1 MSFVSIPLLAL
12 ASVAII
18 YLLLRLQQ
26 WFEDRSKL
34 PLPPKPPGVP
44 LLGNTLDVI
53 GSTKTHTQHLLF
65 GQYARDHGEIV
76 RVQVGPFTQYFI
88 NSDEAV
94 KAIFDKA
101 SATTSERP
109 RWIVSNEHICDQ
121 KNVLLLN
128 ASHPRWKQQ
137 RKVILQG
144 MTSIPRADAGLEYLH
159 FETAKFLKQVA
170 NDNRLAGDSVG
181 LFNEIGRYTYSAFA
195 SQTFGMDIPDEKDPA
210 IEYIFHSGL
219 EQILGTLPGSHL
231 VDILPILDRFPLF
244 LKPWERK
251 GKAIFQ
257 DNKRWC
263 DERLQRVEK
272 SIEAGTVKDSF
283 LARRM
288 QDEKGMS
295 FDDRSEAAYL
305 ALMLII
311 GAADTSKMSSWS
323 FLEAM
328 MRFPDV
334 QAKALAEIEAVV
346 GVADRLPVYEDLD
359 SIPYVRY
366 LMKELWRWRP
376 PVALGHP
383 HITTRELTYN
393 GMRLPAGSRIHLNA
407 WAIGHDPHRHPDPE
421 RFWPERYDG
430 DLTTSEQ
437 SKNSTDVKDRD
448 HFAFGSGR
456 RICPGYHV
464 AERSLA
470 IAIMRLVWAFE
481 VVPGPNAKLPLDPKD
496 YPGEMPGNPG
506 EQMPV
511 SLKVRSEMKRKII
524 GDEYARA
531 KAVHPDMEPLT
542 HDGWSW
548 KF

>member
-1 MSFVSIPLLAL
+1 MSFLSIPLLAFL
-12 ASVAII
+12 SCPIV

-26 WFEDRSKL
+26 WFQDRSKL
-34 PLPPKPPGVP
+34 PLPPKPPGLP
-44 LLGNTLDVI
+44 LLGNALEVI
-53 GSTKTHTQHLLF
+53 GSTKTGSQHLLF
-65 GQYARDHGEIV
+65 EKYAQEFGEIV

-94 KAIFDKA
+94 KALFDKA
-101 SATTSERP
+101 SAATSERP
-109 RWIVSNEHICDQ
+109 RWIVSNEQICNQ

-137 RKVILQG
+137 RRMILQG
-144 MTSIPRADAGLEYLH
+144 MTSVPRADAGLGYLH
-159 FETAKFLKQVA
+159 FETAKFMKQVA
-170 NDNRLAGDSVG
+170 NDSKLASNSIG
-181 LFNEIGRYTYSAFA
+181 LFNAIGRYTYSAFA

-210 IEYIFHSGL
+210 IEYIFRSGL

-231 VDILPILDRFPLF
+231 VDILPILDRLPLI

-251 GKAIFQ
+251 ARALFQ
-257 DNKRWC
+257 NNKMWC
-263 DERLQRVEK
+263 DDRMQRVEEA
-272 SIEAGTVKDSF
+272 IESGTANDSF
-283 LARRM
+283 LARVL
-288 QDEKGMS
+288 QGEKGMG

-305 ALMLII
+305 AFMLII

-334 QAKALAEIEAVV
+334 QKKALEEIEAVV
-346 GVADRLPVYEDLD
+346 GVADRLPVYEDLEL
-359 SIPYVRY
+359 IPYIRCM
-366 LMKELWRWRP
+366 MKELWRWRP

-383 HITTRELTYN
+383 HITIRELIHN
-393 GMRLPAGSRIHLNA
+393 GVRLPVGSRIHLNA
-407 WAIGHDPHRHPDPE
+407 WAIGHDPNRHADPE
-421 RFWPERYDG
+421 RFWPERYEG

-437 SKNSTDVKDRD
+437 SKNSADVKNRD

-481 VVPGPNAKLPLDPKD
+481 IVPAPEAKLPLDPRD
-496 YPGEMPGNPG
+496 YSGEMPGNPG
-506 EQMPV
+506 EHMPV
-511 SLKVRSEMKRKII
+511 MLKVRSEAKRRTINEEFK
-524 GDEYARA
+524 
-531 KAVHPDMEPLT
+531 KMEAAHRVMDPLT
-542 HDGWSW
+542 L
-548 KF
+548 

>member
-1 MSFVSIPLLAL
+1 MALLYIPVVALLGATFVL
-12 ASVAII
+12 V
-18 YLLLRLQQ
+18 LLRSRQ
-26 WFEDRSKL
+26 WLTDRAKL
-34 PLPPKPPGVP
+34 PLPPTPSGVP
-44 LLGNTLDVI
+44 FLGNALDVI
-53 GSTKTHTQHLLF
+53 GSTKTGSQHLLF
-65 GQYARDHGEIV
+65 AKYAREHGEIV
-76 RVQVGPFTQYFI
+76 RVQVGPFSQYFI

-101 SATTSERP
+101 SASTSERP
-109 RWIVSNEHICDQ
+109 RWIVSNEQICDQ

-144 MTSIPRADAGLEYLH
+144 MTSVPRADAGVAYLH

-170 NDNRLAGDSVG
+170 NDDALARDSVG
-181 LFNEIGRYTYSAFA
+181 LFNGIGRYTYSAFA

-210 IEYIFHSGL
+210 IEYIFRSGL

-231 VDILPILDRFPLF
+231 VDILPALDKLPLF
-244 LKPWERK
+244 LKPWERR
-251 GKAIFQ
+251 ARALFQ
-257 DNKRWC
+257 DNKNWC
-263 DERLQRVEK
+263 DERLQRVQK
-272 SIEAGTVKDSF
+272 AINAGTVSDSF
-283 LARRM
+283 LARAL
-288 QDEKGMS
+288 QDKKGMG
-295 FDDRSEAAYL
+295 FEDRSEAAYL
-305 ALMLII
+305 ALMLIM

-328 MRFPDV
+328 MRFPDA
-334 QAKALAEIEAVV
+334 QAKALTEIEAIV
-346 GVADRLPVYEDLD
+346 GSADRLPVYEDLE

-366 LMKELWRWRP
+366 MMKELWRWRP

-383 HITTRELTYN
+383 HVITKELTYK
-393 GMRLPAGSRIHLNA
+393 GMRLPVGSRIHLNA
-407 WAIGHDPHRHPDPE
+407 WAIGHDPHRHTEPE
-421 RFWPERYDG
+421 RFWPERYEG

-437 SKNSTDVKDRD
+437 SKNAADVKDRD

-470 IAIMRLVWAFE
+470 IAMMRLVWAFE
-481 VVPGPNAKLPLDPKD
+481 IVPAPNARLPLSQKD

-506 EQMPV
+506 EHMPV
-511 SLKVRSEMKRKII
+511 MLRVRSDAKRKVINE
-524 GDEYARA
+524 EYARA
-531 KAVHPDMEPLT
+531 GAAHPPMEPLT

-548 KF
+548 RF

>member
-1 MSFVSIPLLAL
+1 MALLSIPGLAL
-12 ASVAII
+12 LSISLV
-18 YLLLRLQQ
+18 YFLLRLQR
-26 WFEDRSKL
+26 WLEDREKL

-44 LLGNTLDVI
+44 LLGNALDVI
-53 GSTKTHTQHLLF
+53 SSTRTGSQHLLF
-65 GQYARDHGEIV
+65 EQYAREYGEIV
-76 RVQVGPFTQYFI
+76 RIQVGPFTQYFI

-94 KAIFDKA
+94 KAIFDRA
-101 SATTSERP
+101 SASTSERP
-109 RWIVSNEHICDQ
+109 RWIVSNEQICDQ

-128 ASHPRWKQQ
+128 ASHLRWKQQ

-144 MTSIPRADAGLEYLH
+144 MTNVPRADAGVPYLH
-159 FETAKFLKQVA
+159 FETAKFLNQVV
-170 NDNRLAGDSVG
+170 NDNTLANNSVE
-181 LFNEIGRYTYSAFA
+181 LFNQIGRYTYSVFA
-195 SQTFGMDIPDEKDPA
+195 SQTFGMDIPDAKDPA
-210 IEYIFHSGL
+210 IEYIFRSGL

-231 VDILPILDRFPLF
+231 VDILPVLNKLPLF
-244 LKPWERK
+244 LKPWERR
-251 GKAIFQ
+251 ARALFQ
-257 DNKRWC
+257 DNKNWC
-263 DERLQRVEK
+263 DERMRRVEK
-272 SIEAGTVKDSF
+272 AIGKGTVNDSF
-283 LARRM
+283 LARVL
-288 QDEKGMS
+288 QDEKCMG
-295 FDDRSEAAYL
+295 FEDRSEAAYL
-305 ALMLII
+305 ALMLMI

-334 QAKALAEIEAVV
+334 QAKALAKIEAVV

-359 SIPYVRY
+359 SIPYVRC

-383 HITTRELTYN
+383 HITTKDLTYN
-393 GMRLPAGSRIHLNA
+393 SMRLPVGSRIHLNA
-407 WAIGHDPHRHPDPE
+407 WAIGHDSHRHADPE
-421 RFWPERYDG
+421 RFWPERYQG
-430 DLTTSEQ
+430 DLTNSEQ
-437 SKNSTDVKDRD
+437 SKNSADVKDRD

-481 VVPGPNAKLPLDPKD
+481 IVPAPNTKLPLDPRD

-506 EQMPV
+506 EHMPV
-511 SLKVRSEMKRKII
+511 KLRIRSEAKRKVVNE
-524 GDEYARA
+524 EYA
-531 KAVHPDMEPLT
+531 KAEAAHPVMEPLT

>member
-1 MSFVSIPLLAL
+1 MAFLSVPVLAL
-12 ASVAII
+12 LSAPFI

-26 WFEDRSKL
+26 WLEDRGKL

-44 LLGNTLDVI
+44 LLGNALDVFE
-53 GSTKTHTQHLLF
+53 STKTGSQHLLF
-65 GQYARDHGEIV
+65 GQYARDYGEIV
-76 RVQVGPFTQYFI
+76 QVQVGPFTQYFI

-109 RWIVSNEHICDQ
+109 RWIVSNEQICDQ

-128 ASHPRWKQQ
+128 ASHPRWKHQ

-144 MTSIPRADAGLEYLH
+144 MTSVPRANAGLEYLH

-170 NDNRLAGDSVG
+170 NDNKLAGDSVG

-195 SQTFGMDIPDEKDPA
+195 SQTFGFNIPDEKDPA
-210 IEYIFHSGL
+210 IEYIFRSGL

-231 VDILPILDRFPLF
+231 VDMLPVLDKLPLF

-251 GKAIFQ
+251 ARRLFR
-257 DNKRWC
+257 DNRKWC
-263 DERLQRVEK
+263 DERMQRVQK
-272 SIEAGTVKDSF
+272 AIEAGTVNDSF
-283 LARRM
+283 LARVL
-288 QDEKGMS
+288 QDEKGMG
-295 FDDRSEAAYL
+295 FEDRSEAAYL
-305 ALMLII
+305 AFMLII

-323 FLEAM
+323 FLDAM
-328 MRFPDV
+328 MRFPNV

-346 GVADRLPVYEDLD
+346 GVAERLPTYEDLG

-383 HITTRELTYN
+383 HITTKELTHN
-393 GMRLPAGSRIHLNA
+393 GVRLPVGSRIHLNA
-407 WAIGHDPHRHPDPE
+407 WAIGHDPNRHTDPE
-421 RFWPERYDG
+421 RFWPERYEG

-437 SKNSTDVKDRD
+437 SKNSADVKDRD

-481 VVPGPNAKLPLDPKD
+481 IVPSPNAKLPLDPRD

-506 EQMPV
+506 EHMPV
-511 SLKVRSEMKRKII
+511 MLKIRSEAKRKII
-524 GDEYARA
+524 DEEYARA
-531 KAVHPDMEPLT
+531 EAAYPVMEPLT

-548 KF
+548 TF

>member
-1 MSFVSIPLLAL
+1 MASVSMLVLAL
-12 ASVAII
+12 LITTFISLI
-18 YLLLRLQQ
+18 LRIRQ
-26 WFEDRSKL
+26 WLEDRGKL
-34 PLPPKPPGVP
+34 PLPPKPGGVP
-44 LLGNTLDVI
+44 LLGNALDVI
-53 GSTKTHTQHLLF
+53 GATRKGSQHLLF
-65 GQYARDHGEIV
+65 EQYARAHGEIV

-101 SATTSERP
+101 SASTSERP
-109 RWIVSNEHICDQ
+109 RWIVSNEQICDQ

-128 ASHPRWKQQ
+128 ASHPRWKKQ

-144 MTSIPRADAGLEYLH
+144 MTSIPRADAGVDHLH

-170 NDNRLAGDSVG
+170 NDDALAGDSVG

-210 IEYIFHSGL
+210 IEYIFRSGL

-231 VDILPILDRFPLF
+231 VDILPALDKLPLV

-251 GKAIFQ
+251 ARALFQ
-257 DNKRWC
+257 DNKNWC
-263 DERLQRVEK
+263 DERMRRVEK
-272 SIEAGTVKDSF
+272 AIEAGTVNDSF
-283 LARRM
+283 LTRVL
-288 QDEKGMS
+288 QDEKGMG
-295 FDDRSEAAYL
+295 FEDRSEAAYL

-334 QAKALAEIEAVV
+334 QNKALAEIEAVV
-346 GVADRLPVYEDLD
+346 GAADRLPVCEDLE
-359 SIPYVRY
+359 SISYIRY
-366 LMKELWRWRP
+366 MMKELWRWRP

-383 HITTRELTYN
+383 HIITKELVYN
-393 GMRLPAGSRIHLNA
+393 GMRLPFGSRIHLNA
-407 WAIGHDPHRHPDPE
+407 YAIGHDPNRHTDPE
-421 RFWPERYDG
+421 RFWPERYEG
-430 DLTTSEQ
+430 DMTNSEQ
-437 SKNSTDVKDRD
+437 SKNSADVKDRD

-481 VVPGPNAKLPLDPKD
+481 IVPAPDAKLSLDPRD

-506 EQMPV
+506 KHMPV
-511 SLKVRSEMKRKII
+511 MLKVRSEAKRKII
-524 GDEYARA
+524 DEEYARA
-531 KAVHPDMEPLT
+531 EAAHPAMEPLT

-548 KF
+548 RF

>member
-1 MSFVSIPLLAL
+1 MTIIGLPFVTLLSGSL
-12 ASVAII
+12 I
-18 YLLLRLQQ
+18 YLLLKFRQ
-26 WFEDRSKL
+26 WFQDRNKL
-34 PLPPKPPGVP
+34 PLPPKPPGLP
-44 LLGNTLDVI
+44 FIGNALDVLS
-53 GSTKTHTQHLLF
+53 STKTGSQHLLF
-65 GQYARDHGEIV
+65 GTYARNYGEIV
-76 RVQVGPFTQYFI
+76 RVKVGPFTQYFI
-88 NSDEAV
+88 NSDEAI

-101 SATTSERP
+101 SSSSSERP
-109 RWIVSNEHICDQ
+109 RWIVSNEQICDQ

-144 MTSIPRADAGLEYLH
+144 MTSVPRADAGIEYLH

-170 NDNRLAGDSVG
+170 NDQKLAGNSVE
-181 LFNEIGRYTYSAFA
+181 LFNAIGRYTYSAFA
-195 SQTFGMDIPDEKDPA
+195 SQTFGMDIPDEQDPA
-210 IEYIFHSGL
+210 IEYIFRSGL
-219 EQILGTLPGSHL
+219 EQILGTLPGSYL
-231 VDILPILDRFPLF
+231 VDILPALDRLPLF

-251 GKAIFQ
+251 ARALFQ
-257 DNKRWC
+257 DNKKWC
-263 DERLQRVEK
+263 DERMRRVEK
-272 SIEAGTVKDSF
+272 AIEEGTVNDSF
-283 LARRM
+283 LSRAL
-288 QDEKGMS
+288 QDEKGMG
-295 FDDRSEAAYL
+295 FEDRSEAAYL

-334 QAKALAEIEAVV
+334 QEKARKEIEAVI
-346 GVADRLPVYEDLD
+346 GVADRLPMYEDLE

-383 HITTRELTYN
+383 HITTQELTHN

-407 WAIGHDPHRHPDPE
+407 WAIGHDPSRHDDPE
-421 RFWPERYDG
+421 RFWPERYEG

-437 SKNSTDVKDRD
+437 SKNSANVKDRD

-456 RICPGYHV
+456 RVCPGYHV

-481 VVPGPNAKLPLDPKD
+481 IVPAPNAKLPLDPRD

-506 EQMPV
+506 EHMPV
-511 SLKVRSEMKRKII
+511 MLRVRSEEKRQVINREFENAEA
-524 GDEYARA
+524 G
-531 KAVHPDMEPLT
+531 HPIMEPLT
-542 HDGWSW
+542 L
-548 KF
+548 

>member
-1 MSFVSIPLLAL
+1 MAPLSIPVVASLVTTFILL
-12 ASVAII
+12 IPRI
-18 YLLLRLQQ
+18 RQ
-26 WFEDRSKL
+26 WLDDRGKL
-34 PLPPKPPGVP
+34 PLPPKPPGLP
-44 LLGNTLDVI
+44 LLGNALDVI
-53 GSTKTHTQHLLF
+53 SATKTGSQHLLF
-65 GQYARDHGEIV
+65 EQYARTHGEIV

-88 NSDEAV
+88 NSDKAV
-94 KAIFDKA
+94 KAFFDKA
-101 SATTSERP
+101 SASTSERP
-109 RWIVSNEHICDQ
+109 RWIVSNEQICDQ

-128 ASHPRWKQQ
+128 ASHPRWKIQ

-144 MTSIPRADAGLEYLH
+144 MTSVSRADAGVTYLH
-159 FETAKFLKQVA
+159 YETGKFLKQVA
-170 NDNRLAGDSVG
+170 SDDVLARDSVG

-195 SQTFGMDIPDEKDPA
+195 SQTFGMDIPEEKDPA
-210 IEYIFHSGL
+210 IEYIFRSGL

-231 VDILPILDRFPLF
+231 VDILPALDKLPLY
-244 LKPWERK
+244 LKPWERR
-251 GKAIFQ
+251 ARALFQ
-257 DNKRWC
+257 DNKKWC
-263 DERLQRVEK
+263 DARMQRVEEA
-272 SIEAGTVKDSF
+272 IEARTVNDSF
-283 LARRM
+283 LARVL
-288 QDEKGMS
+288 QDEKGMG
-295 FDDRSEAAYL
+295 FEDRSEAAYL

-334 QAKALAEIEAVV
+334 QVKALAEIEAVA
-346 GVADRLPVYEDLD
+346 GAADRLPVYEDLE

-366 LMKELWRWRP
+366 IMKELWRWRP

-383 HITTRELTYN
+383 HVITKELIYN
-393 GMRLPAGSRIHLNA
+393 GMRLPVGSRIHLNA
-407 WAIGHDPHRHPDPE
+407 YAIGHDSNRHADPE
-421 RFWPERYDG
+421 RFWPERYEG
-430 DLTTSEQ
+430 DLTNSEQ
-437 SKNSTDVKDRD
+437 SRNSADVKDRD

-481 VVPGPNAKLPLDPKD
+481 IVPAPDAKLPLDPRD

-506 EQMPV
+506 EHMPV
-511 SLKVRSEMKRKII
+511 MLKVRSDAKRKVIYEE
-524 GDEYARA
+524 DARA
-531 KAVHPDMEPLT
+531 EAAHPAIEPLT

>member
-1 MSFVSIPLLAL
+1 M
-12 ASVAII
+12 
-18 YLLLRLQQ
+18 
-26 WFEDRSKL
+26 
-34 PLPPKPPGVP
+34 PPKPTGVP
-44 LLGNTLDVI
+44 LLGNALDVI
-53 GSTKTHTQHLLF
+53 GSTKTSSQHLLF
-65 GQYARDHGEIV
+65 GKYAREHGEIV
-76 RVQVGPFTQYFI
+76 RVQIGPFTQYFI

-109 RWIVSNEHICDQ
+109 RWIVSNEQICDQ

-144 MTSIPRADAGLEYLH
+144 MTSVPRADAGLEYLH

-170 NDNRLAGDSVG
+170 NDDKLAADSVG
-181 LFNEIGRYTYSAFA
+181 LFNEVGRYTYSAFA
-195 SQTFGMDIPDEKDPA
+195 SQTFGMDIADEQDPA
-210 IEYIFHSGL
+210 IEYIFRSGL

-231 VDILPILDRFPLF
+231 VDILPALDKLPLF

-251 GKAIFQ
+251 ARALFQ

-263 DERLQRVEK
+263 DERMRRIEK
-272 SIEAGTVKDSF
+272 AIEAGTANDSF
-283 LARRM
+283 LARVL
-288 QDEKGMS
+288 QDEKGMG

-305 ALMLII
+305 AFMLII

-334 QAKALAEIEAVV
+334 QAKALAKIEAVV
-346 GVADRLPVYEDLD
+346 GVADRLPTYEDLE

-383 HITTRELTYN
+383 HITTKELTHN
-393 GMRLPAGSRIHLNA
+393 GVRLPVGSRIHLNA
-407 WAIGHDPHRHPDPE
+407 WAIGHDPNRHADPE
-421 RFWPERYDG
+421 RFWPERYKG
-430 DLTTSEQ
+430 DLSTSEQ
-437 SKNSTDVKDRD
+437 SKNSADVKDRD

-481 VVPGPNAKLPLDPKD
+481 IVPAPNAKLPLDPRD

-506 EQMPV
+506 EHMPV
-511 SLKVRSEMKRKII
+511 MLKVRSEAKRKVIDY
-524 GDEYARA
+524 GYVRA
-531 KAVHPDMEPLT
+531 EAAHPVMEPLT

>member
-1 MSFVSIPLLAL
+1 MSSFSITGLVLLSAPLIYILLQLQRRLAD
-12 ASVAII
+12 SK
-18 YLLLRLQQ
+18 
-26 WFEDRSKL
+26 KL
-34 PLPPKPPGVP
+34 PLAPNPPGVP
-44 LLGNTLDVI
+44 FLGNALDVI
-53 GSTKTHTQHLLF
+53 GSTKTGSQHLLF
-65 GQYARDHGEIV
+65 GQYAHEHGEIV

-101 SATTSERP
+101 SAITSERP
-109 RWIVSNEHICDQ
+109 RWIVSNEQICNQ

-144 MTSIPRADAGLEYLH
+144 MTSVPRADAGLKYLH

-170 NDNRLAGDSVG
+170 NDDRLATDSVS

-195 SQTFGMDIPDEKDPA
+195 SQTFGMDIPNEDDPA
-210 IEYIFHSGL
+210 IEYIFRSGL
-219 EQILGTLPGSHL
+219 EQILSTLPGSHI
-231 VDILPILDRFPLF
+231 VDIIPVLDRLPLF
-244 LKPWERK
+244 LKPWQRK
-251 GKAIFQ
+251 AQALFE

-263 DERLQRVEK
+263 DERMRRVEK
-272 SIEAGTVKDSF
+272 SIEAGTVNESF
-283 LARRM
+283 LARVL
-288 QDEKGMS
+288 QDEIGMD
-295 FDDRSEAAYL
+295 FNDRSEVAYL
-305 ALMLII
+305 AFMLII

-346 GVADRLPVYEDLD
+346 GYADRLPVYEDLE

-366 LMKELWRWRP
+366 MMKELWRWRP

-383 HITTRELTYN
+383 HVTTKELTYN
-393 GMRLPAGSRIHLNA
+393 GLRLPVGSRIHLNA
-407 WAIGHDPHRHPDPE
+407 WAIGHDPNRHADPE
-421 RFWPERYDG
+421 RFWPDRYDG

-437 SKNSTDVKDRD
+437 SKNSANVKDRD

-481 VVPGPNAKLPLDPKD
+481 IVPAQNAKLPLDPRD
-496 YPGEMPGNPG
+496 YSGEMPGNPG
-506 EQMPV
+506 ESMPV
-511 SLKVRSEMKRKII
+511 MLKVRSEAKRTVI
-524 GDEYARA
+524 DREYASAEAARP
-531 KAVHPDMEPLT
+531 VMEPLT

-548 KF
+548 KL

>member
-1 MSFVSIPLLAL
+1 MAFLPIPLLAL
-12 ASVAII
+12 LTVPVV
-18 YLLLRLQQ
+18 YLLSWMRHWLQ
-26 WFEDRSKL
+26 DRGKL

-44 LLGNTLDVI
+44 LLGNAVDVI
-53 GSTKTHTQHLLF
+53 RSGKTGSLHLLF

-76 RVQVGPFTQYFI
+76 RLQVGPFTQYFI

-109 RWIVSNEHICDQ
+109 RWIVSNEQICNQ
-121 KNVLLLN
+121 ENVLLLS
-128 ASHPRWKQQ
+128 ASHPRWKHQ

-144 MTSIPRADAGLEYLH
+144 MTSVTRADAGLDYLH

-170 NDNRLAGDSVG
+170 GNDDLAGNSVQ

-195 SQTFGMDIPDEKDPA
+195 SQTFGMDIPDEKDPV
-210 IEYIFHSGL
+210 IEYIFRSGL
-219 EQILGTLPGSHL
+219 EQILGTLSGSHL
-231 VDILPILDRFPLF
+231 VDILPILDGLPLV

-251 GKAIFQ
+251 ARALFQ
-257 DNKRWC
+257 DNMKWSI
-263 DERLQRVEK
+263 ERLQRVEK
-272 SIEAGTVKDSF
+272 AIKAGRVNDSF
-283 LARRM
+283 LARVL
-288 QDEKGMS
+288 QDEKNMG
-295 FDDRSEAAYL
+295 FEDRSEAAYL
-305 ALMLII
+305 AFMLII

-328 MRFPDV
+328 MRFPAV
-334 QAKALAEIEAVV
+334 QAEALSKIEAVV
-346 GVADRLPVYEDLD
+346 GVADRLPIYEDLE

-383 HITTRELTYN
+383 HMTTKELNYN
-393 GMRLPAGSRIHLNA
+393 GIRLPAGSRIHLNS
-407 WAIGHDPHRHPDPE
+407 WAIGHDPGRHVDPD
-421 RFWPERYDG
+421 RFWPERYEG
-430 DLTTSEQ
+430 DLMNSEQ
-437 SKNSTDVKDRD
+437 SKNSANVKDRD

-481 VVPGPNAKLPLDPKD
+481 IVPAPNAKLPLDPRD
-496 YPGEMPGNPG
+496 FPGDMPGNPG
-506 EQMPV
+506 EHMPV
-511 SLKVRSEMKRKII
+511 MLKVRSEAKRKII
-524 GDEYARA
+524 DEEYA
-531 KAVHPDMEPLT
+531 KAEAAHPAMEPLN

>member
-1 MSFVSIPLLAL
+1 MISSSILVVALLSAPT
-12 ASVAII
+12 I
-18 YLLLRLQQ
+18 YLLLRLQT
-26 WFEDRSKL
+26 WLEDRKKL
-34 PLPPKPPGVP
+34 PLPPQPAGVP
-44 LLGNTLDVI
+44 FLGNALDVI
-53 GSTKTHTQHLLF
+53 KSTKTGSQHLLF
-65 GQYARDHGEIV
+65 EKYARSCGEIV

-109 RWIVSNEHICDQ
+109 RWIVSNEQICDQ

-128 ASHPRWKQQ
+128 ASHLRWKQQ

-144 MTSIPRADAGLEYLH
+144 MTSVPRADAGIEYLH

-170 NDNRLAGDSVG
+170 NDYDLASDSVG

-210 IEYIFHSGL
+210 IEYIYRSGL

-231 VDILPILDRFPLF
+231 VDILPVLDRLPLF
-244 LKPWERK
+244 FKPWEK
-251 GKAIFQ
+251 KARALFQ
-257 DNKRWC
+257 DNKKWC
-263 DERLQRVEK
+263 DERKRRVED
-272 SIEAGTVKDSF
+272 SIKAGTVNDSF
-283 LARRM
+283 LARVL
-288 QDEKGMS
+288 QDEKSMGFS
-295 FDDRSEAAYL
+295 DRSEAAYL
-305 ALMLII
+305 ALMLIM

-346 GVADRLPVYEDLD
+346 GVAQRLPVYEDLE

-383 HITTRELTYN
+383 HIVTKELTYN
-393 GMRLPAGSRIHLNA
+393 GVRLPAGSRIHLNA
-407 WAIGHDPHRHPDPE
+407 WAIGHDPNRHADPE
-421 RFWPERYDG
+421 RFWPERYEG

-437 SKNSTDVKDRD
+437 SKNSADVKDRD

-481 VVPGPNAKLPLDPKD
+481 IVPAPNAKLPLDPRD

-506 EQMPV
+506 EHMPV
-511 SLKVRSEMKRKII
+511 LLKVRSEAKRKAI
-524 GDEYARA
+524 DEEYV
-531 KAVHPDMEPLT
+531 KAEAAHPAMEPLT

-548 KF
+548 RF

>member
-1 MSFVSIPLLAL
+1 MSFVSIPTLAL
-12 ASVAII
+12 LSAPLV
-18 YLLLRLQQ
+18 YLLLQLQR
-26 WFEDRSKL
+26 WLEGRGKL
-34 PLPPKPPGVP
+34 PLPPKPPGIP
-44 LLGNTLDVI
+44 FLGNAIDVLR
-53 GSTKTHTQHLLF
+53 STKSNSQHLLF
-65 GQYARDHGEIV
+65 GQYARDYGEIFH
-76 RVQVGPFTQYFI
+76 VQVGPFTQYFI

-109 RWIVSNEHICDQ
+109 RWIVSNEQICDQ

-128 ASHPRWKQQ
+128 ASHPRWKHQ

-144 MTSIPRADAGLEYLH
+144 MTSVPRADAGLEYLH
-159 FETAKFLKQVA
+159 FETAKFMKQVA
-170 NDNRLAGDSVG
+170 NNDKLAGDSVG

-195 SQTFGMDIPDEKDPA
+195 SQAFGMDIADAKDPA
-210 IEYIFHSGL
+210 IEYIFRSGL

-231 VDILPILDRFPLF
+231 VDILPILDKLPLF

-251 GKAIFQ
+251 ARALFQ
-257 DNKRWC
+257 DNKKWC
-263 DERLQRVEK
+263 DERMRRVEK
-272 SIEAGTVKDSF
+272 SIEDGTVNDSF
-283 LARRM
+283 LARVL
-288 QDEKGMS
+288 QDEKGMG
-295 FDDRSEAAYL
+295 FYDRSEAAYL

-383 HITTRELTYN
+383 HITTGELAYN
-393 GMRLPAGSRIHLNA
+393 GMRLPAGSRIHMNA
-407 WAIGHDPHRHPDPE
+407 WAIGHDPARHTCPD
-421 RFWPERYDG
+421 RFWPERYEG

-437 SKNSTDVKDRD
+437 SKNSANVKDRD

-481 VVPGPNAKLPLDPKD
+481 VVPAPNATLPLNPRD

-506 EQMPV
+506 EHMPIM
-511 SLKVRSEMKRKII
+511 LKVRSQAKRKVI
-524 GDEYARA
+524 DNEYMRA
-531 KAVHPDMEPLT
+531 EAAHPAMEPLT

>member
-1 MSFVSIPLLAL
+1 MQLDTMAFLSILPLVLICAPL
-12 ASVAII
+12 VF
-18 YLLLRLQQ
+18 LLSRLQQ
-26 WFEDRSKL
+26 WNKNRNKL
-34 PLPPKPPGVP
+34 PLPPAPPGLP
-44 LLGNTLDVI
+44 LLGNALEVLE
-53 GSTKTHTQHLLF
+53 STKSGSQHLLF
-65 GQYARDHGEIV
+65 EKYARDHGEIV

-101 SATTSERP
+101 SAATSERP
-109 RWIVSNEHICDQ
+109 RWIVSNEQICDQ

-128 ASHPRWKQQ
+128 ASHPRWKLQ

-144 MTSIPRADAGLEYLH
+144 MTSVPRADAGVDDLH
-159 FETAKFLKQVA
+159 YETAKFLKEVV
-170 NDNRLAGDSVG
+170 NDRQLASDSVG

-210 IEYIFHSGL
+210 IDYIFRSGL
-219 EQILGTLPGSHL
+219 EQILGTLPGSYL
-231 VDILPILDRFPLF
+231 VDILPVLDRLPLF

-251 GKAIFQ
+251 ARALFR

-263 DERLQRVEK
+263 DERMQRVDK
-272 SIEAGTVKDSF
+272 AIEEGTVRDCF
-283 LARRM
+283 LARVL
-288 QDEKGMS
+288 QDEKIMG
-295 FDDRSEAAYL
+295 FDERSEAAYL

-334 QAKALAEIEAVV
+334 QKKALEEIEAVV
-346 GVADRLPVYEDLD
+346 GVADRLPGYEDLE
-359 SIPYVRY
+359 SIPYVRC

-383 HITTRELTYN
+383 HITTRELTHN
-393 GMRLPAGSRIHLNA
+393 GVRLPVGSCIHLNA
-407 WAIGHDPHRHPDPE
+407 WAIGHDPSRHADPE
-421 RFWPERYDG
+421 RFWPERYNG
-430 DLTTSEQ
+430 DSTTSEQ
-437 SKNSTDVKDRD
+437 SKNSANVKDRD

-456 RICPGYHV
+456 RVCPGYHV

-481 VVPGPNAKLPLDPKD
+481 VVPASRARLPLNPRD

-506 EQMPV
+506 EHMPV
-511 SLKVRSEMKRKII
+511 ELKVRSEAKKRVIN
-524 GDEYARA
+524 DEFE
-531 KAVHPDMEPLT
+531 KAQAAHPAMQALT
-542 HDGWSW
+542 
-548 KF
+548 

>member
-1 MSFVSIPLLAL
+1 MSFMSIPLLAL
-12 ASVAII
+12 ASAPII
-18 YLLLRLQQ
+18 YLLLRLQR
-26 WFEDRSKL
+26 WFEDRGKL

-44 LLGNTLDVI
+44 LLGNALGVI
-53 GSTKTHTQHLLF
+53 GSTKTSSQHLLF

-101 SATTSERP
+101 SAATSERP

-137 RKVILQG
+137 RKAILQG
-144 MTSIPRADAGLEYLH
+144 MTSVPRADAGLEYLH

-181 LFNEIGRYTYSAFA
+181 LFNGIGRYTYSAFS

-210 IEYIFHSGL
+210 IEYIFRSGL
-219 EQILGTLPGSHL
+219 DQILGTLPGSHL
-231 VDILPILDRFPLF
+231 VDILPVLDRLPLF

-251 GKAIFQ
+251 GKVIFQ

-263 DERLQRVEK
+263 DERLWRVEK
-272 SIEAGTVKDSF
+272 AIEAGTVKDSF
-283 LARRM
+283 LARRL

-305 ALMLII
+305 AFMLII

-323 FLEAM
+323 FIEAM

-346 GVADRLPVYEDLD
+346 GAADRLPVYEDLE

-366 LMKELWRWRP
+366 LMKELWRCRP

-383 HITTRELTYN
+383 HITTKELIYN
-393 GMRLPAGSRIHLNA
+393 GMRLPAESRIHLNA
-407 WAIGHDPHRHPDPE
+407 WAIGHDPNRHLDPE

-481 VVPGPNAKLPLDPKD
+481 IVPAPNAKLPLDPKD

-511 SLKVRSEMKRKII
+511 SLKVRSEAKRKVID
-524 GDEYARA
+524 DEYARA
-531 KAVHPDMEPLT
+531 EASHPDMEPLT

>member
-1 MSFVSIPLLAL
+1 MTTTGLPFITLLGGSL
-12 ASVAII
+12 F
-18 YLLLRLQQ
+18 YLLLKFRQ
-26 WFEDRSKL
+26 WFQDRGKL
-34 PLPPKPPGVP
+34 PLPPKPPGLP
-44 LLGNTLDVI
+44 FIGNALDVL
-53 GSTKTHTQHLLF
+53 GSTKTGSQHLLF
-65 GQYARDHGEIV
+65 GSYAQKYGEIV
-76 RVQVGPFTQYFI
+76 RVKVGPFTQYFI

-101 SATTSERP
+101 SSSSSERP
-109 RWIVSNEHICDQ
+109 RWIVSNEQICDQ

-144 MTSIPRADAGLEYLH
+144 MTSVPRADAGIEYLH

-170 NDNRLAGDSVG
+170 NDEKLAGNSVG

-195 SQTFGMDIPDEKDPA
+195 SQTFGMDIPDEQDPA
-210 IEYIFHSGL
+210 IEYIFRSGL
-219 EQILGTLPGSHL
+219 EQILGTLPGSYL
-231 VDILPILDRFPLF
+231 VDILPALDRLPLF

-251 GKAIFQ
+251 ARALFQ
-257 DNKRWC
+257 DNKKWC
-263 DERLQRVEK
+263 DERMRRVEK
-272 SIEAGTVKDSF
+272 AIEAGTVNDSF
-283 LARRM
+283 LSRAL
-288 QDEKGMS
+288 QDEKSMG
-295 FDDRSEAAYL
+295 FEDRSEAAYL

-334 QAKALAEIEAVV
+334 QEKACKEIEAVV
-346 GVADRLPVYEDLD
+346 GVADRLPMYEDLE

-383 HITTRELTYN
+383 HITTQELTHH
-393 GMRLPAGSRIHLNA
+393 GIRLPVGSRIHLNA
-407 WAIGHDPHRHPDPE
+407 WAIGHDPNRHVDPE
-421 RFWPERYDG
+421 RFWPERYEG

-437 SKNSTDVKDRD
+437 SKNSANVKDRD

-456 RICPGYHV
+456 RVCPGYHV

-481 VVPGPNAKLPLDPKD
+481 IVPAPNAKLPLDSRD

-506 EQMPV
+506 EHMPV
-511 SLKVRSEMKRKII
+511 MLRVRSEEKRRVINREFENAEA
-524 GDEYARA
+524 G
-531 KAVHPDMEPLT
+531 HPVMEPLT
-542 HDGWSW
+542 L
-548 KF
+548 